1 MPPSNDDLR
10 SWAALDGKRLMNVL
24 SYRATLAELL
34 AVVKAHRENG
44 EEMRGRVGGGV
55 REDRR
60 GEERWGEGKE
70 GGEGREEESVGEGKV
85 GEGGG
90 GEDRGEEGN
99 VSSKRVKG
107 QKDGKASTGLSPV
120 HICTAFHRIA
130 KHAKRM
136 GGGRRLVDRLK
147 EDETVRWLGRQVEA
161 LAKGGR
167 LKGQALAN
175 VAWAQAELGHGP
187 PSLLNTVMAAS
198 LAQIKSF
205 QPLEVAILM
214 HALGS
219 TAGLPAV
226 NASLARD
233 LLGRLTWEHVIGSLH
248 CYQPRHVKEILWAH
262 ARVGLHSHLL
272 FCTHTRSFFPA
283 LSPALSPPPLHP
295 LSTPSPPPP
304 HLLPTTSPDGIIIP
318 GHTRGMARSFAKLH
332 HSDDSLFRALA
343 AWAESNVPAFAS
355 QDISNMLCGVLSPP
369 SGEWRPFSPLC
380 GVLSPPSG
388 EWRPFSPLC
397 GVLSPPSGEWRPFSP
412 LWAFVRLNVNAPSVF
427 ALFVPRGL
435 CHSRASQASA
445 ARDSGGG
452 EHEGLCHSRAS
463 QASAARGR
471 EESTRAYATAAGRQN
486 QLLLKA
492 VVEES
497 TRQIVSAPHLTTQLV
512 PPFPHPVLPTGAAY
526 VTAGHRNQQLLEGAV
541 GEESTRRM
549 DHHTPFS
556 SPIPSFSLAFAPPPI
571 RAYATAGHRSQ
582 QLLEAL
588 GEESTRRIV
597 GGTLEREAVSGQ
609 AVANIA
615 WYEGVGAESIR
626 QFVGSKLE
634 REAVSGQAVAN
645 IAWYSA
651 VLALATQSHYDVLF
665 LKKSYHSL
673 IPFSTAL
680 ATQSHYD
687 VPFFSAAAAH
697 ATRYIPRYAGRT
709 IACLAFAFA
718 LIGHT
723 APPLFLRVESEVGGG
738 FSPALG
744 GCGLVPCLSLLL
756 YWSIIRRLSL
766 RSGEQEFGRQAL
778 VMLAW
783 ALVVHGQTDTPS
795 AAPAPPAAAA
805 PSAAAPST
813 SITTINSP
821 SSLPSSPSSSAS
833 LSPALPILRHH
844 LLSLTTDLTSSEL
857 CQLYQVDLAT
867 QLEAPEHSTR
877 LVEGGMGVNLATQL
891 EAPEHSTRLVAGG
904 MGGMGQAGR
913 STKAPEH
920 NTRLVEG
927 GMGAMRDGREVDLA
941 TQLEAPEHNTRLVDL
956 ATQLE
961 APEHNTHLVEGGM
974 GVMGH
979 APRSTSSSGSEG
991 DGEWREQEQGQQQG
1005 QLEQGEQQQ
1014 QQEEEEEEEM
1024 DESYWYLQHLWL
1036 SGFVRQQAK
1045 ACWEAAHKAEKLQV
1059 SGLQRDISCALHQMH
1074 LPHTLEYRDG
1084 DYSIDLA
1091 LLLPLAATE
1100 STGSDSTRSDYR
1112 RMERRVLKI
1121 AVEADGPS
1129 HFTIST
1135 SGMTTEQ
1142 QHQQHSQQHPHQHN
1156 QQQQHVPLGPT
1167 RLKARLLRC
1176 RGWQVVQIPFFE
1188 WECLSDLHQKQTYLA
1203 ARLGP
1208 LAMQLARAAA
1218 AADADVA
1225 LEQAGG
1231 TGEGRTAER
1240 RIEEGGC
1247 GEGRTGEGR
1256 TGEGRTGEGKT
1267 GEGRTREDE
1276 TGLSDKQQEEVGL
1289 KEGRVAEEAEQVGG
1303 GEFKPR
1309 DGEGKEVDEK
1319 VKEGEEG
1326 AQRREGGD
1334 VIPEK
1339 SQKEGEEEDEER
1351 RKGGDV
1357 LKRAEVLGAW
1367 KAGQGKG
1374 GLGADRLALLRKAA
1388 VRRGLTQK

>member
-272 FCTHTRSFFPA
+272 FREA
-283 LSPALSPPPLHP
+283 AKLVLSDMHSYSAPQLA
-295 LSTPSPPPP
+295 
-304 HLLPTTSPDGIIIP
+304 II
-318 GHTRGMARSFAKLH
+318 AWSFAKLH

-397 GVLSPPSGEWRPFSP
+397 GVLSPPLVSGVLSPPSGEWRPFSP
-412 LWAFVRLNVNAPSVF
+412 L
-427 ALFVPRGL
+427 
-435 CHSRASQASA
+435 CRASQASA

-615 WYEGVGAESIR
+615 W
-626 QFVGSKLE
+626 
-634 REAVSGQAVAN
+634 
-645 IAWYSA
+645 
-651 VLALATQSHYDVLF
+651 
-665 LKKSYHSL
+665 
-673 IPFSTAL
+673 AL

-723 APPLFLRVESEVGGG
+723 APPLFLRVESE
-738 FSPALG
+738 
-744 GCGLVPCLSLLL
+744 
-756 YWSIIRRLSL
+756 IIRRLSL

-913 STKAPEH
+913 STSGSGSGRPTHPARGTGAQHSPGGGRHGRHEGWEGGGVLSASLLPASLPPSLTPALPQVDLATQLEAPEH

-927 GMGAMRDGREVDLA
+927 GMGAMRDGR
-941 TQLEAPEHNTRLVDL
+941 
-956 ATQLE
+956 
-961 APEHNTHLVEGGM
+961 
-974 GVMGH
+974 GV
-979 APRSTSSSGSEG
+979 
-991 DGEWREQEQGQQQG
+991 
-1005 QLEQGEQQQ
+1005 
-1014 QQEEEEEEEM
+1014 
-1024 DESYWYLQHLWL
+1024 
-1036 SGFVRQQAK
+1036 
-1045 ACWEAAHKAEKLQV
+1045 ACWEAAHEAEKLQV

-1100 STGSDSTRSDYR
+1100 STGSDSTRSDHR
-1112 RMERRVLKI
+1112 RRERRVLKI

-1135 SGMTTEQ
+1135 WFSSIESPTSLHRSPPRQIPFFEWECLSDLHQKQ
-1142 QHQQHSQQHPHQHN
+1142 QSLESTQTSPTSLHHSP
-1156 QQQQHVPLGPT
+1156 P
-1167 RLKARLLRC
+1167 
-1176 RGWQVVQIPFFE
+1176 QIPFFE

-1208 LAMQLARAAA
+1208 LAMQLAREAE

-1225 LEQAGG
+1225 QEEAGR
-1231 TGEGRTAER
+1231 TGEGRTEER
-1240 RIEEGGC
+1240 RIEEGGS
-1247 GEGRTGEGR
+1247 GEGRTGEN
-1256 TGEGRTGEGKT
+1256 
-1267 GEGRTREDE
+1267 E
-1276 TGLSDKQQEEVGL
+1276 TGLSDKQQEEEEL

-1303 GEFKPR
+1303 GEFKPG

-1319 VKEGEEG
+1319 VEEG
-1326 AQRREGGD
+1326 GEGAERRKGGD

-1374 GLGADRLALLRKAA
+1374 GLGADRLALLRKSA

>member
-99 VSSKRVKG
+99 VFSKRVKG

-248 CYQPRHVKEILWAH
+248 CFQPRHVKEILWAH

-272 FCTHTRSFFPA
+272 FREA
-283 LSPALSPPPLHP
+283 AKLVLSDMSSYSAPQLA
-295 LSTPSPPPP
+295 
-304 HLLPTTSPDGIIIP
+304 II
-318 GHTRGMARSFAKLH
+318 AWSFAKLH

-343 AWAESNVPAFAS
+343 AWAESNAPAFAS
-355 QDISNMLCGVLSPP
+355 QDTSNML
-369 SGEWRPFSPLC
+369 
-380 GVLSPPSG
+380 
-388 EWRPFSPLC
+388 
-397 GVLSPPSGEWRPFSP
+397 
-412 LWAFVRLNVNAPSVF
+412 WAFARLNVNAPSVF
-427 ALFVPRGL
+427 ALFVPRVIGSIQE
-435 CHSRASQASA
+435 HS
-445 ARDSGGG
+445 
-452 EHEGLCHSRAS
+452 
-463 QASAARGR
+463 
-471 EESTRAYATAAGRQN
+471 
-486 QLLLKA
+486 
-492 VVEES
+492 
-497 TRQIVSAPHLTTQLV
+497 TQ
-512 PPFPHPVLPTGAAY
+512 
-526 VTAGHRNQQLLEGAV
+526 
-541 GEESTRRM
+541 
-549 DHHTPFS
+549 
-556 SPIPSFSLAFAPPPI
+556 SLSNIAW
-571 RAYATAGHRSQ
+571 AYATAGHRSQ

-615 WYEGVGAESIR
+615 W
-626 QFVGSKLE
+626 
-634 REAVSGQAVAN
+634 
-645 IAWYSA
+645 
-651 VLALATQSHYDVLF
+651 ALATQSHYDV
-665 LKKSYHSL
+665 
-673 IPFSTAL
+673 A
-680 ATQSHYD
+680 
-687 VPFFSAAAAH
+687 FFSAAAAH
-697 ATRYIPRYAGRT
+697 ATRYMPRYAGRT

-723 APPLFLRVESEVGGG
+723 APPLFLRVESE
-738 FSPALG
+738 
-744 GCGLVPCLSLLL
+744 
-756 YWSIIRRLSL
+756 IIRRLAL

-783 ALVVHGQTDTPS
+783 ALVVHGQTDSPS

-805 PSAAAPST
+805 PSSAAPPIT
-813 SITTINSP
+813 SIATTTNSP
-821 SSLPSSPSSSAS
+821 STLPSSSSPSSSAS

-867 QLEAPEHSTR
+867 QLEAPEH
-877 LVEGGMGVNLATQL
+877 
-891 EAPEHSTRLVAGG
+891 
-904 MGGMGQAGR
+904 
-913 STKAPEH
+913 
-920 NTRLVEG
+920 NTR
-927 GMGAMRDGREVDLA
+927 
-941 TQLEAPEHNTRLVDL
+941 
-956 ATQLE
+956 
-961 APEHNTHLVEGGM
+961 LVEGGM

-979 APRSTSSSGSEG
+979 AGRSTSGSGSEG
-991 DGEWREQEQGQQQG
+991 DGEW
-1005 QLEQGEQQQ
+1005 GEQDQESQ
-1014 QQEEEEEEEM
+1014 GEEEEER

-1045 ACWEAAHKAEKLQV
+1045 ACWEAAHEEEKVQV

-1100 STGSDSTRSDYR
+1100 STGSDSTRSDHR
-1112 RMERRVLKI
+1112 RRERRVLKI

-1188 WECLSDLHQKQTYLA
+1188 WECLSDLHQKQQRLESTQTSPTSLHHSPPQIPFFEWECLSDLHQKQTYLA

-1208 LAMQLARAAA
+1208 LAMQLAREAE

-1225 LEQAGG
+1225 QEEAGR
-1231 TGEGRTAER
+1231 TGEGRTEER
-1240 RIEEGGC
+1240 RIEEGGS
-1247 GEGRTGEGR
+1247 GEGRTG
-1256 TGEGRTGEGKT
+1256 
-1267 GEGRTREDE
+1267 EDE
-1276 TGLSDKQQEEVGL
+1276 TGLSDKQQEEEGL

-1303 GEFKPR
+1303 GEFKPG

-1319 VKEGEEG
+1319 VEEGEEG
-1326 AQRREGGD
+1326 AERRKGGD
-1334 VIPEK
+1334 VSPEK
-1339 SQKEGEEEDEER
+1339 SQKEGEEEEEEER

-1367 KAGQGKG
+1367 KAGQAKG

>member
-10 SWAALDGKRLMNVL
+10 SWAALEGKRLMNVL

-136 GGGRRLVDRLK
+136 GGRRRLVDRLK

-233 LLGRLTWEHVIGSLH
+233 LLGRLMWEHVIGSLH
-248 CYQPRHVKEILWAH
+248 CFQPRHVKEILWAH
-262 ARVGLHSHLL
+262 ARLRAHARVGLLHSHLRSVPTRTAPSSLKPLPTAPPFALYRNSSPLRPLPLFPLHCRAHARVGLHSHLL
-272 FCTHTRSFFPA
+272 FREAAKLVLSDMSSYSAPQLAIIAWYSMAWHDVVCCGMMRNMMWHGPLPSSTIQTTLSFV
-283 LSPALSPPPLHP
+283 
-295 LSTPSPPPP
+295 
-304 HLLPTTSPDGIIIP
+304 HLLPGPRATLLHSRLKTPPTCSGEPPSLRLVCCPLSLVSPF
-318 GHTRGMARSFAKLH
+318 ARVSREQRASVLKTPPTC
-332 HSDDSLFRALA
+332 SALA
-343 AWAESNVPAFAS
+343 AWPESNAPAFAS
-355 QDISNMLCGVLSPP
+355 QDISNMLWLAFLS
-369 SGEWRPFSPLC
+369 SSHDL
-380 GVLSPPSG
+380 
-388 EWRPFSPLC
+388 
-397 GVLSPPSGEWRPFSP
+397 
-412 LWAFVRLNVNAPSVF
+412 
-427 ALFVPRGL
+427 
-435 CHSRASQASA
+435 RASQASA

-615 WYEGVGAESIR
+615 W
-626 QFVGSKLE
+626 
-634 REAVSGQAVAN
+634 
-645 IAWYSA
+645 
-651 VLALATQSHYDVLF
+651 
-665 LKKSYHSL
+665 
-673 IPFSTAL
+673 AL

-723 APPLFLRVESEVGGG
+723 APPLFLRVESE
-738 FSPALG
+738 
-744 GCGLVPCLSLLL
+744 
-756 YWSIIRRLSL
+756 IIRRLSL

-913 STKAPEH
+913 STSGSGSGRPTHPARGTGAQHSPGGGRHGRHEGWEGGGVLSASLLPASLPPSLTPALPQVDLATQLEAPEH

-927 GMGAMRDGREVDLA
+927 GMGAMRDGR
-941 TQLEAPEHNTRLVDL
+941 
-956 ATQLE
+956 
-961 APEHNTHLVEGGM
+961 
-974 GVMGH
+974 GV
-979 APRSTSSSGSEG
+979 
-991 DGEWREQEQGQQQG
+991 
-1005 QLEQGEQQQ
+1005 
-1014 QQEEEEEEEM
+1014 
-1024 DESYWYLQHLWL
+1024 
-1036 SGFVRQQAK
+1036 AK

>member
-272 FCTHTRSFFPA
+272 FREA
-283 LSPALSPPPLHP
+283 AKLVLSDMHSYSAPQLA
-295 LSTPSPPPP
+295 
-304 HLLPTTSPDGIIIP
+304 II
-318 GHTRGMARSFAKLH
+318 AWSFAKLH

-355 QDISNMLCGVLSPP
+355 QDISNM
-369 SGEWRPFSPLC
+369 
-380 GVLSPPSG
+380 
-388 EWRPFSPLC
+388 
-397 GVLSPPSGEWRPFSP
+397 

-867 QLEAPEHSTR
+867 QLEAPEH
-877 LVEGGMGVNLATQL
+877 
-891 EAPEHSTRLVAGG
+891 
-904 MGGMGQAGR
+904 
-913 STKAPEH
+913 
-920 NTRLVEG
+920 
-927 GMGAMRDGREVDLA
+927 
-941 TQLEAPEHNTRLVDL
+941 
-956 ATQLE
+956 
-961 APEHNTHLVEGGM
+961 NTHLVEGGM

-1045 ACWEAAHKAEKLQV
+1045 ACWEAAHEAEKLQV

-1100 STGSDSTRSDYR
+1100 STGSDSTRSDHR
-1112 RMERRVLKI
+1112 RRERRVLKI

-1176 RGWQVVQIPFFE
+1176 RGWQVVQVSPSVRFRCFSLSSIESPTSLHRSPPRQIPFFEWECLSDLHQKQQSLESTQTSPTSLHHSPPQIPFFE

-1208 LAMQLARAAA
+1208 LAMQLAREAE

-1225 LEQAGG
+1225 QEEAGR
-1231 TGEGRTAER
+1231 TGEGRTEER
-1240 RIEEGGC
+1240 RIEEGGS
-1247 GEGRTGEGR
+1247 GEGRTGEN
-1256 TGEGRTGEGKT
+1256 
-1267 GEGRTREDE
+1267 E
-1276 TGLSDKQQEEVGL
+1276 TGLSDKQQEEEEL

-1303 GEFKPR
+1303 GEFKPG

-1319 VKEGEEG
+1319 VEEG
-1326 AQRREGGD
+1326 GEGAERRKGGD

-1374 GLGADRLALLRKAA
+1374 GLGADRLALLRKSA